1 MTVYSSVRSDAVSEP
16 NTNSVSR
23 VFNVVIFGVLVVLLG
38 SYIFLSNNALSY
50 QVTSSRLERS
60 MRQLNSVAVEDASL
74 HAVDVNSVTAFARET
89 GMVENKEVEAL
100 FAHSGVALNQ

>member
-1 MTVYSSVRSDAVSEP
+1 
-16 NTNSVSR
+16 
-23 VFNVVIFGVLVVLLG
+23 
-38 SYIFLSNNALSY
+38 
-50 QVTSSRLERS
+50 